1 MKILKADELFSK
13 FPNAFDT
20 VSDDVKEKLLKYL
33 ETKVIHW
40 QKKMYRLS
48 ATSAFCIYSRVR
60 TKVVTLCLQGVH
72 YRCLIYYIIP

>member
-33 ETKVIHW
+33 ETKVIHT
-40 QKKMYRLS
+40 QKKLGKCIDCQLHYRRLS
-48 ATSAFCIYSRVR
+48 GFTEE
-60 TKVVTLCLQGVH
+60 
-72 YRCLIYYIIP
+72 

>member
-33 ETKVIHW
+33 ETKVIHT
-40 QKKMYRLS
+40 QKKWKNVLIVSYFTVDYLHFAS
-48 ATSAFCIYSRVR
+48 AV
-60 TKVVTLCLQGVH
+60 
-72 YRCLIYYIIP
+72 